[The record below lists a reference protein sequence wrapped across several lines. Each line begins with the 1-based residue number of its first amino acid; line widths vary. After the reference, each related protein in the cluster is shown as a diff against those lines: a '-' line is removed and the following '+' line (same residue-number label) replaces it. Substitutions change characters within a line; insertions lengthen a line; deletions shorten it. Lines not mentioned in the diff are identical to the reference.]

1 MDIKIHT
8 IHFGGSQ
15 IPTIKHPDNGIIYV
29 AVKPIVDALGIDW
42 KNQHEKIT
50 QHYPDE
56 YEPIM
61 LEVPQEH
68 LNRSYSQ
75 VCIPLT
81 RVNSFLFSINYR
93 RIPNPDVRERVRLYQ
108 MECHNVLRDYWLFGI
123 AVNSRETPYDQGAN
137 HLDYGKAAR
146 MRLQHFTNLFA
157 EQDPDLITFM
167 HNRTDAMLQQY
178 VGTSDYESLRGLDAI
193 RIATVQEIISRA
205 VAAAWR
211 SQINF
216 EEGLVMIDQ
225 WVKEGINNLGTR
237 LMTPQ
242 IVFQKDDGTCF

>member
-8 IHFGGSQ
+8 IHFGGAQ
-15 IPTIKHPDNGIIYV
+15 IPTIKHPENGIIYV

-50 QHYPDE
+50 YYKDE
-56 YEPIM
+56 YEPII
-61 LEVPQEH
+61 LDVPQEH
-68 LNRSYSQ
+68 LNRTYAQ
-75 VCIPLT
+75 VCIPLS

-93 RIPNPDVRERVRLYQ
+93 RIENKEARERIRLYQ
-108 MECHNVLRDYWLFGI
+108 MECHDVLRDYWLFGI
-123 AVNSRETPYDQGAN
+123 AVNSRDEPYIQDAN

-157 EQDPDLITFM
+157 EQDPDLIEFLK
-167 HNRTDAMLQQY
+167 NRTDAMLVQY
-178 VGTSDYESLRGLDAI
+178 VGTSDYASLRGLDAI

-205 VAAAWR
+205 IAAAWR

-216 EEGLVMIDQ
+216 EDGLSMIDQ
-225 WVKEGINNLGTR
+225 WVEEGVKNLGTR

-242 IVFQKDDGTCF
+242 IVFQRDDGSCF